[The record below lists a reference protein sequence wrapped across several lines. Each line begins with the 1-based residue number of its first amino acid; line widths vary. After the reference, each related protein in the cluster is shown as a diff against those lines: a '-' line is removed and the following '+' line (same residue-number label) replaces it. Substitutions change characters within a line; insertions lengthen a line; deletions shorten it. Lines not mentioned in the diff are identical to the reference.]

1 MTTRLYIARHG
12 QSEWNLHNKM
22 QGVQDIDLTPT
33 GLKQAELLASRLKN
47 EKIDCIYSS
56 DLKRAYVTAQ
66 IIAKELGLEVQKIP
80 EFREMSFGI
89 WEGLTSEEINELY
102 KEIYTLW
109 KTNPVKANIEKG
121 ETLEEVQKRMVKNTL
136 KIVEENKGKNILIVS
151 HGTSIKALI
160 LGLLGIDLSFYPRF
174 RLDNTSLNII
184 DVKEDGKTVLVLF
197 NDTCHL
203 RRDEKII

>member
-1 MTTRLYIARHG
+1 MTTRLYIVRHG

-22 QGVQDIDLTPT
+22 QGIQDIDLTPT
-33 GLKQAELLASRLKN
+33 GLKQAKLLASRLKN

-56 DLKRAYVTAQ
+56 DLKRAYITAQ
-66 IIAKELGLEVQKIP
+66 IIAKEFGLEVHKVS
-80 EFREMSFGI
+80 ELREMSFGI
-89 WEGLTSEEINELY
+89 WEGLTAEEINELY

-109 KTNPVKANIEKG
+109 KTNPIKANIEKG
-121 ETLEEVQKRMVKNTL
+121 ETLEEVQKRMLKKTWEIVK
-136 KIVEENKGKNILIVS
+136 ENDGKNILIVS

-160 LGLLGIDLSFYPRF
+160 LGLLGIELSFYPKF
-174 RLDNTSLNII
+174 RLDNASLNII

>member
-1 MTTRLYIARHG
+1 MTTRLYLVRHG
-12 QSEWNLHNKM
+12 QSEWNLHSKM
-22 QGVQDIDLTPT
+22 QGVQDIDLTYT
-33 GLKQAELLASRLKN
+33 GVKQAELLARRLKN

-56 DLKRAYVTAQ
+56 NLKRAYITAQ
-66 IIAKELGLEVQKIP
+66 IIGKELGLDVQKSS

-89 WEGLTSEEINELY
+89 WEGLTSKEINELY
-102 KEIYTLW
+102 KDLYSLW
-109 KTNPVKANIEKG
+109 KANPVKANIEKG

-160 LGLLGIDLSFYPRF
+160 LGLLEVDLSFYPKF
-174 RLDNTSLNII
+174 RLDNTSLSII

-203 RRDEKII
+203 RRDEK

>member
-56 DLKRAYVTAQ
+56 DLKRAYITAQ
-66 IIAKELGLEVQKIP
+66 IIAKEFGLKVQKIP
-80 EFREMSFGI
+80 ELREMSFGI

-121 ETLEEVQKRMVKNTL
+121 ETLEEVQKRMLKKTLEIVK
-136 KIVEENKGKNILIVS
+136 ENDGKNILIVS

-174 RLDNTSLNII
+174 RLDNTSLNIV

>member
-1 MTTRLYIARHG
+1 MTTRLYIVRHG

-22 QGVQDIDLTPT
+22 QGIQDIDLTPT

-56 DLKRAYVTAQ
+56 DLKRAYITAQ
-66 IIAKELGLEVQKIP
+66 IIAKELGLEVHKVS
-80 EFREMSFGI
+80 ELREMSFGI
-89 WEGLTSEEINELY
+89 WEGLTAEEINELY

-109 KTNPVKANIEKG
+109 KTNPIKANIEKG
-121 ETLEEVQKRMVKNTL
+121 ETLEEVQKRMLKKTWEIVK
-136 KIVEENKGKNILIVS
+136 ENDGKNILIVS

-160 LGLLGIDLSFYPRF
+160 LGLLGIELSFYPKF
-174 RLDNTSLNII
+174 RLDNASLNII

-197 NDTCHL
+197 NDACHL
-203 RRDEKII
+203 GREEK